1 MKSREVD
8 YSSWHLFQYIKK
20 IKTGIMSDEISDR
33 VDSNLRSRYIIFL
46 STPTI
51 SKESLHQ
58 GQPGSFL

>member
-1 MKSREVD
+1 
-8 YSSWHLFQYIKK
+8 
-20 IKTGIMSDEISDR
+20 MSDEISDR